1 MKALQLTDQG
11 DDTIILNEIDKPEP
25 NANEVLVQVKA
36 AALNHRDQWC
46 REGKYPALKVGVTLG
61 SDGAGIVVGLGKN
74 VSNNWLNQEVI
85 INPNID
91 WGDNPL
97 VQSANY
103 HILGM
108 PSDGTFA
115 EYLVINEN
123 RLALKPKHLT
133 FEQAAAIPLAGM
145 TAYRALMIKG
155 GYQDSFK
162 VLVTGIGGGVSQS
175 AAMILSALGGNYYVT
190 SGSEEKIEKAKTLGA
205 KGGFNYKD
213 KGWWKDALKV
223 TGGFDLII
231 DSAGGNH
238 VNTYLKVIKSA
249 GKIVFYGS
257 TAGAPES
264 VDMFRLFWSQASLI
278 GSTMANDDEFTA
290 MIKLVTENKIN
301 PIVDSIRPFD
311 EIVNAFNDMR
321 DAKQFGKLVIKMD

>member
-115 EYLVINEN
+115 EYT
-123 RLALKPKHLT
+123 H
-133 FEQAAAIPLAGM
+133 
-145 TAYRALMIKG
+145 IK
-155 GYQDSFK
+155 K
-162 VLVTGIGGGVSQS
+162 
-175 AAMILSALGGNYYVT
+175 N
-190 SGSEEKIEKAKTLGA
+190 GS
-205 KGGFNYKD
+205 
-213 KGWWKDALKV
+213 KV
-223 TGGFDLII
+223 TPGE
-231 DSAGGNH
+231 
-238 VNTYLKVIKSA
+238 VIKKGQHIGYS
-249 GKIVFYGS
+249 GNVGWSTGPHLHFIVFLQ
-257 TAGAPES
+257 
-264 VDMFRLFWSQASLI
+264 R
-278 GSTMANDDEFTA
+278 
-290 MIKLVTENKIN
+290 
-301 PIVDSIRPFD
+301 
-311 EIVNAFNDMR
+311 FNDR
-321 DAKQFGKLVIKMD
+321 ETLPTKFLVGNGKQFLELEERKRYIKSY